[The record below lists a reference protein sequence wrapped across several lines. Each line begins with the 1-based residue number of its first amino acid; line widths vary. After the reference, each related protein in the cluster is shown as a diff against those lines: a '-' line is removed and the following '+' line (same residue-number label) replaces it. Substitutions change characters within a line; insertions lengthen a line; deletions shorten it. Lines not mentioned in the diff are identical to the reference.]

1 MDSVSAEQERH
12 DGLMQRIGNL
22 LLDVAP
28 PDFRRID
35 VLVKMTV
42 AVQDTELAVYL
53 QDGSTPEVL
62 PPAGLNAAFA
72 ELRQLLYRPDRGT
85 WFSARCV
92 VNAPSRIDIN
102 YNLDHD
108 PLFLPPVPVADFA
121 RDLQT
126 FPRHDDFVPSWL
138 RERVVEAAGQERNA

>member
-1 MDSVSAEQERH
+1 MDSVSDEQERH
-12 DGLMQRIGNL
+12 DVLMQRIGNL

-28 PDFRRID
+28 SDFRRID

-42 AVQDTELAVYL
+42 AVQDAEITVYL

-62 PPAGLNAAFA
+62 PPVGLDAAFA

-108 PLFLPPVPVADFA
+108 PLFMPPVPASGFA
-121 RDLQT
+121 RDLRA
-126 FPRHDDFVPSWL
+126 FPREDEFVPDWL
-138 RERVVEAAGQERNA
+138 FERLAEARREEQSA